1 MYFPFLKKG
10 QILFAAMTPPKNMR
24 YLNKRRAHNPTR
36 RLPSK
41 RHIHMDLAGVAS
53 TTGVADVGG
62 AIRRRLSVPELKQ
75 IGEAILV

>member
-1 MYFPFLKKG
+1 
-10 QILFAAMTPPKNMR
+10 MTPPKNMR

-41 RHIHMDLAGVAS
+41 RHMHMDLAGVA
-53 TTGVADVGG
+53 DVGG
-62 AIRRRLSVPELKQ
+62 AVRRRLSVPELKQ

>member
-1 MYFPFLKKG
+1 MILLLKKDEF
-10 QILFAAMTPPKNMR
+10 ILSAMMPPKNMR

-41 RHIHMDLAGVAS
+41 RHMHMDLEGIAS